1 MKNYEYPRV
10 HPPSSLQPPQPSSDR
25 RYSWMETPADSENRM
40 WTNNARR
47 GSEATALPQVP
58 DQHVQNMEHGN
69 AASAHSY
76 QMQDPRVV
84 QQLYVEDPRYQDAY
98 SAQQAPSQTPSSIP
112 PSAPAQ
118 DVPPA
123 ALQRPDP
130 VKQAPDHENKLA
142 APIEPDVNPLTPTT
156 PKVTQRASTN
166 MAIVPPPSDPAQFS
180 VSTYTPSP
188 QTIRGGSWQHGLCS
202 CAEPSTCL
210 TGLFCPCVVYGRTQY
225 RLGLRGERKDPTNML
240 GYTAFNGSCI
250 AFAFLCGINGI
261 LTAIQHTRVRKTY
274 NMSTEAGNV
283 AGDCVKGFCC
293 CCCVVA
299 QDEKE
304 VRYREEQARKPGVST
319 NQEGYVAPTG
329 MNFSPPPR

>member
-1 MKNYEYPRV
+1 MKNYEYPPV

-25 RYSWMETPADSENRM
+25 RYSWMETPADSGHRM

-58 DQHVQNMEHGN
+58 DHHVQNMEHGN
-69 AASAHSY
+69 AALAHSY

-98 SAQQAPSQTPSSIP
+98 SAQQASSQTPSSIP

-123 ALQRPDP
+123 PLQPPDP
-130 VKQAPDHENKLA
+130 VKQSPDHENKLA

-188 QTIRGGSWQHGLCS
+188 QTIR
-202 CAEPSTCL
+202 
-210 TGLFCPCVVYGRTQY
+210 
-225 RLGLRGERKDPTNML
+225 D
-240 GYTAFNGSCI
+240 
-250 AFAFLCGINGI
+250 AFAILCGINGI

-304 VRYREEQARKPGVST
+304 VRYREGQARKPGASI

-329 MNFSPPPR
+329 MNFSPPPG